1 MVSGDAQRRR
11 QAGEN
16 ARAVVR
22 DDGGL
27 AVDGT
32 HRTHDVAAVGGAD
45 ALVAETDAENRRRRP
60 EAAHEIGRNPGLG
73 RRAGSRGD
81 DDVAGTKLPDLVQRQ
96 RVVAADHCLPA
107 ELAHITR
114 EVVHE
119 RVVVIDEQNHTGA
132 ASASIMP
139 RALSSVS
146 RYSCSGF
153 ESAMIPPP
161 ALKYTRSR
169 SPGAITVRMAMLV
182 SSAPVTLQ

>member
-27 AVDGT
+27 AMDGT
-32 HRTHDVAAVGGAD
+32 HRTNDVAAVCGAD
-45 ALVAETDAENRRRRP
+45 ALVAETDAENRCRGP
-60 EAAHEIGRNPGLG
+60 ETAHDPGRYPGFG

-81 DDVAGTKLPDLVQRQ
+81 DDVARAELLDLVQRQ
-96 RVVAADHCLPA
+96 RIVAADDRVPA

-119 RVVVIDEQNHTGA
+119 RVVIIDEQNHTGA

-161 ALKYTRSR
+161 ALKYRRSR
-169 SPGAITVRMAMLV
+169 SPGAITVLMAMLV